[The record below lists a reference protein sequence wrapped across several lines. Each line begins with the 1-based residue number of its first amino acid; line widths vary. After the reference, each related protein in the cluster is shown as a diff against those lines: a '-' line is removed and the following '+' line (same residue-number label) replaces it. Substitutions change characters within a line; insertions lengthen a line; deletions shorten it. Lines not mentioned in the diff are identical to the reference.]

1 MCGRFTFSEFEGI
14 EERFQIEPQ
23 NLKPNYN
30 VAPSQDVPVILNNGS
45 NQLALLMW
53 GLIPFWAKDPSIG
66 NKLINARAE
75 TIDEKPSFKHSL
87 QRKRCLVVADGFYE
101 WKKEGSTKRPHRI
114 TLKSNELFGFAGLW
128 DTWKSPTG
136 DIINSCSIITTTPN
150 DLMAPIHN
158 RMPVI
163 LSRDSELVW
172 LDQNI
177 VDSHI
182 LKNLLVP
189 YPADLMIAYEVS
201 TLVNSPKNNGP
212 ECLVPVKEKDLEQ
225 AFLRVMT
232 REQGVR
238 VTKFDEGIFR
248 KLVEKVKV
256 QSMLEVVFV
265 FKTGVEVREIF

>member
-1 MCGRFTFSEFEGI
+1 MCGRFSIIDI
-14 EERFQIEPQ
+14 EDIRERFKTEPID
-23 NLKPNYN
+23 LKPNYN

-45 NQLALLMW
+45 NKLAMFRW

-75 TIDEKPSFKHSL
+75 TLDEKPNFKTSL

-101 WKKEGSTKRPHRI
+101 WKIEGSTKRPFRI
-114 TLKSNELFGFAGLW
+114 TLKNNELFGFAGLW
-128 DTWKSPTG
+128 DTWKSPIG

-172 LDQNI
+172 LDQSI
-177 VDSHI
+177 VDSHL
-182 LKNLLVP
+182 LKSLLVP

-201 TLVNSPKNNGP
+201 TLVNSPRNNGP
-212 ECLVPVKEKDLEQ
+212 ECLGPVQ
-225 AFLRVMT
+225 P
-232 REQGVR
+232 
-238 VTKFDEGIFR
+238 
-248 KLVEKVKV
+248 KL
-256 QSMLEVVFV
+256 F
-265 FKTGVEVREIF
+265 